1 MDFLWQSLLSVL
13 TPYYLLLM
21 VLGVAVGSVVGAL
34 PGFTATMGLT
44 ILLPFTFVL
53 DPTSALVLMGALYGA
68 AAFGDAVPACL
79 IATPGTPA
87 AVATAIEGYRLTRKG
102 KAPQAL
108 LTALVASALGQ
119 LTGGLSLLL
128 LAAPLAAL
136 SLRFGPPEVFWVGV
150 FGLTI
155 MASLTGRSLVKG
167 IAGAALGLV
176 LSTVGV
182 SRTESFVRYAFGLP
196 QLQGG
201 VELVVAL
208 IGFFTIPEVLGMV
221 ERRHTEQYVADYR
234 PQRGALWEVL
244 RETFSRPL
252 LLLKASLV
260 GIVVGVIPGTGGPIA
275 SLVAYNEV
283 LRSSKNP
290 EVGKGSIEG
299 LIAPELANNSV
310 APAAMVPTLTLGIP
324 GSAPAAV
331 ILAALLLHG
340 VKPGRELFAGSH
352 AIMTYTFIWSTLVSG
367 LVLFAVGLVMVRV
380 LVQVIRIPVNALAPL
395 VFLLA
400 VVGAF
405 AVRNNLFDVGMML
418 LFGVL
423 AYVLRKFGFE
433 SGPLVLGLL
442 LGPIIEPALITSL
455 VLAQARGSWMEVF
468 VLRPFSA
475 LFIVLSV
482 WSLVRGLRGWRT
494 AQRLAAVTTEA
505 GI

>member
-1 MDFLWQSLLSVL
+1 MDPVVQGLLHVLSPQYLFLMAV
-13 TPYYLLLM
+13 
-21 VLGVAVGSVVGAL
+21 GVAVGSVVGAL

-44 ILLPFTFVL
+44 VLLPFTFVM

-87 AVATAIEGYRLTRKG
+87 AVATAIEGHRLTKKG
-102 KAPQAL
+102 KAHQAL

-155 MASLTGRSLVKG
+155 MASLTGKSLLKG
-167 IAGAALGLV
+167 IAGASLGLL

-182 SRTESFVRYAFGLP
+182 ARTEGWVRYAFGLS

-201 VELVVAL
+201 VDLVVAL
-208 IGFFTIPEVLGMV
+208 IGFFTVPEVLRMV
-221 ERRHTEQYVADYR
+221 EARRAEAYVAPYR
-234 PQRGALWEVL
+234 EQPGALWEVL
-244 RETFSRPL
+244 RETLGRPL
-252 LLLKASLV
+252 LLLKSSLV
-260 GIVVGVIPGTGGPIA
+260 GILVGIVPGTGGPIA

-310 APAAMVPTLTLGIP
+310 APAAMIPTLTLGIP

-331 ILAALLLHG
+331 ILASLLLHG
-340 VKPGRELFAGSH
+340 IRPGRELFGVH
-352 AIMTYTFIWSTLVSG
+352 ATMTYTFIWSTLVSG
-367 LVLFAVGLVMVRV
+367 LVLFAVGLLMVRLLV
-380 LVQVIRIPVNALAPL
+380 LVIRIPVHVLAPVVL
-395 VFLLA
+395 TLA
-400 VVGAF
+400 VVGSF
-405 AVRNNLFDVGMML
+405 AVRNSPFDVGVMVGI
-418 LFGVL
+418 GVL
-423 AYVLRKFGFE
+423 AYVLRKCGFE
-433 SGPLVLGLL
+433 SGPIVLGLL

-455 VLAQARGSWMEVF
+455 TLAQARGSWLEVF
-468 VLRPFSA
+468 LLRPFSA
-475 LFIVLSV
+475 LFIALSV
-482 WSLVRGLRGWRT
+482 WSLVRGLRGWKV
-494 AQRLAAVTTEA
+494 AQRVPAGAEA
-505 GI
+505 

>member
-1 MDFLWQSLLSVL
+1 MDPVLQGLANVLS
-13 TPYYLLLM
+13 PYYLFLM
-21 VLGVAVGSVVGAL
+21 AVGVAVGSVVGAL

-44 ILLPFTFVL
+44 VLLPFTFVM

-87 AVATAIEGYRLTRKG
+87 AVATAMEGYRLTRKG

-108 LTALVASALGQ
+108 FTALVASALGQ
-119 LTGGLSLLL
+119 LTGGLALLL
-128 LAAPLAAL
+128 VAAPLAEL

-155 MASLTGRSLVKG
+155 MASLTGRSLLKG
-167 IAGAALGLV
+167 IAGAALGLL

-182 SRTESFVRYAFGLP
+182 SRTESWVRYAFGLP

-208 IGFFTIPEVLGMV
+208 IGFFTIPEILAMV
-221 ERRHTEQYVADYR
+221 ERRHAEQYVAEYR
-234 PQRGALWEVL
+234 PQPGAFWEVV
-244 RETFSRPL
+244 RETLTKPF

-260 GIVVGVIPGTGGPIA
+260 GIIVGIIPGTGGPIA

-331 ILAALLLHG
+331 ILAALLLHN
-340 VKPGRELFAGSH
+340 VKPGRELFVGSS
-352 AIMTYTFIWSTLVSG
+352 AVMTYTFIWSTLVSG
-367 LVLFAVGLVMVRV
+367 FVLLAVGALIVRLLVL
-380 LVQVIRIPVNALAPL
+380 VIRIPVNALAPI
-395 VFLLA
+395 VFTLA
-400 VVGAF
+400 VVGSF
-405 AVRNNLFDVGMML
+405 AVRNNVFDVGMML
-418 LFGVL
+418 FFGIL
-423 AYVLRKFGFE
+423 SYGLRKLGFE
-433 SGPLVLGLL
+433 SGPIVLGLL
-442 LGPIIEPALITSL
+442 LGPIIEPALVTSL
-455 VLAQARGSWMEVF
+455 VLAQARGSWLEVF
-468 VLRPFSA
+468 VMRPFSA

-482 WSLVRGLRGWRT
+482 LSLIRGLRGW
-494 AQRLAAVTTEA
+494 QLARHLEPEA
-505 GI
+505 A

>member
-1 MDFLWQSLLSVL
+1 MDPVVQGLLNVL
-13 TPYYLLLM
+13 SPQYLLLM
-21 VLGVAVGSVVGAL
+21 AVGVAVGSVVGAL

-44 ILLPFTFVL
+44 VLLPFTFVM
-53 DPTSALVLMGALYGA
+53 DATSALVLMGALYGA

-87 AVATAIEGYRLTRKG
+87 AVATAIEGHKLTKKG
-102 KAPQAL
+102 KAHQAL

-119 LTGGLSLLL
+119 LTGGVSLLL

-155 MASLTGRSLVKG
+155 MASLTGKSLLKG
-167 IAGAALGLV
+167 IAGASLGLL

-182 SRTESFVRYAFGLP
+182 SRTESWVRYAFGLP

-208 IGFFTIPEVLGMV
+208 IGFFTVPEVLRMV
-221 ERRHTEQYVADYR
+221 EQRRREQYVAEYR
-234 PQRGALWEVL
+234 EQPGALWEVL
-244 RETFSRPL
+244 RETLTRPF

-260 GIVVGVIPGTGGPIA
+260 GIIVGIVPGTGGPIA

-283 LRSSKNP
+283 LRSSKNR

-310 APAAMVPTLTLGIP
+310 APAAMIPTLTLGIP

-331 ILAALLLHG
+331 ILASLLLHG
-340 VKPGRELFAGSH
+340 VKPGRELFGAH
-352 AIMTYTFIWSTLVSG
+352 ATMTYTFIWSTLVSG
-367 LVLFAVGLVMVRV
+367 LVLFVVGLFMIRLLV
-380 LVQVIRIPVNALAPL
+380 LVIRIPVHLLAPVVLSLAL
-395 VFLLA
+395 V
-400 VVGAF
+400 GSF
-405 AVRNNLFDVGMML
+405 AVRNSVFDVGMMMG
-418 LFGVL
+418 FGIL
-423 AYVLRKFGFE
+423 AYVLRKCGFE
-433 SGPLVLGLL
+433 SGPIVLGLL

-455 VLAQARGSWMEVF
+455 TLAQARGSWLEVF
-468 VLRPFSA
+468 LLRPFSA

-482 WSLVRGLRGWRT
+482 WSLVRGLRGWKL
-494 AQRLAAVTTEA
+494 AQQAAAAEA
-505 GI
+505 

>member
-1 MDFLWQSLLSVL
+1 LLQGLLSVL
-13 TPYYLLLM
+13 SPKYLLLM
-21 VLGVAVGSVVGAL
+21 AVGTAVGSVVGAL

-44 ILLPFTFVL
+44 VLLPFTFVL

-87 AVATAIEGYRLTRKG
+87 AVATAMEGYRLTRKG

-108 LTALVASALGQ
+108 FTALVASAIGQ
-119 LTGGLSLLL
+119 FTGGLALLA
-128 LAAPLAAL
+128 LAAPLAEL

-167 IAGAALGLV
+167 VAGAALGLL

-182 SRTESFVRYAFGLP
+182 SRTESWVRYAFGLP

-208 IGFFTIPEVLGMV
+208 IGFFTIPEILAMV
-221 ERRHTEQYVADYR
+221 ERRHAEQYVAEYR
-234 PQRGALWEVL
+234 PQPGAFREVL
-244 RETFSRPL
+244 RETLTKPF

-260 GIVVGVIPGTGGPIA
+260 GIVVGIVPGTGGPIA

-352 AIMTYTFIWSTLVSG
+352 ATMTYTFIWSTLVSG
-367 LVLFAVGLVMVRV
+367 FVLLAVGALMVRLLVL
-380 LVQVIRIPVNALAPL
+380 VIRIPVNALAPI
-395 VFLLA
+395 VFTLA
-400 VVGAF
+400 VVGSF
-405 AVRNNLFDVGMML
+405 AVRNNVFDVGMML
-418 LFGVL
+418 FFGAL
-423 AYVLRKFGFE
+423 AYTLRKFGFE
-433 SGPLVLGLL
+433 SGPIVLGLL
-442 LGPIIEPALITSL
+442 LGPIIEPALVTSL
-455 VLAQARGSWMEVF
+455 VLAQARGSWWEVF
-468 VLRPFSA
+468 VMRPFCA

-482 WSLVRGLRGWRT
+482 LSLVRGLRGWQLAR
-494 AQRLAAVTTEA
+494 RLEPEAA
-505 GI
+505 

>member
-1 MDFLWQSLLSVL
+1 MDPVLQGLLNVL
-13 TPYYLLLM
+13 SPYYLLLM
-21 VLGVAVGSVVGAL
+21 AVGVAVGSVVGSL

-44 ILLPFTFVL
+44 VLLPFTFVM

-87 AVATAIEGYRLTRKG
+87 AVATAIEGHRLTRKG
-102 KAPQAL
+102 KAHQAL

-155 MASLTGRSLVKG
+155 MASLTGKSLLKG
-167 IAGAALGLV
+167 LAGAALGLL

-182 SRTESFVRYAFGLP
+182 ARTEGWVRYAFGLP

-208 IGFFTIPEVLGMV
+208 IGFFTVPEVLRMV
-221 ERRHTEQYVADYR
+221 EQRRSEPYVAEYQE
-234 PQRGALWEVL
+234 QRGALREVL
-244 RETFSRPL
+244 RETLTRPF

-260 GIVVGVIPGTGGPIA
+260 GIIVGIVPGTGGPIA

-310 APAAMVPTLTLGIP
+310 APAAMIPTLTLGIP

-340 VKPGRELFAGSH
+340 VKPGRELFGPH
-352 AIMTYTFIWSTLVSG
+352 ATMTYTFIWSTLVSG
-367 LVLFAVGLVMVRV
+367 LVLFAVGWLMVRLLV
-380 LVQVIRIPVNALAPL
+380 LVIRIPVHVLAPVVL
-395 VFLLA
+395 SLA
-400 VVGAF
+400 VVGSF
-405 AVRNNLFDVGMML
+405 AVRNNVFDVGMML
-418 LFGVL
+418 GFGVL
-423 AYVLRKFGFE
+423 AYVLRKCGFE
-433 SGPLVLGLL
+433 SGPIVLGLL

-455 VLAQARGSWMEVF
+455 TLAQARGSWLAVF

-475 LFIVLSV
+475 LFIALSV
-482 WSLVRGLRGWRT
+482 WSLVRGLRGWKL
-494 AQRLAAVTTEA
+494 AQQAAAAAEA
-505 GI
+505 